1 MMQPS
6 SELIIDYELVRHN
19 INIIRNHLPQ
29 DSKFM
34 GIVKSNG
41 YGHDLDMTT
50 KALEDS
56 VDGFGVVRLEEAKK
70 IRQTSK
76 KPILMMQG
84 VYSLEDY
91 GFLKK
96 NDIWTTLHSLSQLP
110 LAEKYLDHL
119 VFWLKINTGM
129 NRLGISVN
137 TLDQFSAFFKGSNV
151 LMTHLACADKPNDEL
166 NKIQL
171 SLFEDAWKK
180 VGKKMLRSVLNSS
193 GAMNFSDYGYDWS
206 RIGIGMYGGMPNYL
220 NLKTAMTFRSQII
233 SIQNL
238 KEGERIGYG
247 GRIKTNRPTNL
258 AIIYCGYAD
267 GFPQTAL
274 DGTLVRVN
282 NSMAP
287 VLGRVS
293 MDLISVDVT
302 EISHCSIGDWC
313 EFWSPDLPITKNTE
327 TNHLISYELM
337 TKLNPRVKKQYL
349 NV

>member
-1 MMQPS
+1 
-6 SELIIDYELVRHN
+6 
-19 INIIRNHLPQ
+19 
-29 DSKFM
+29 
-34 GIVKSNG
+34 
-41 YGHDLDMTT
+41 
-50 KALEDS
+50 
-56 VDGFGVVRLEEAKK
+56 
-70 IRQTSK
+70 
-76 KPILMMQG
+76 MMQG

-91 GFLKK
+91 DFLKK

-129 NRLGISVN
+129 NRLGISVS

-206 RIGIGMYGGMPNYL
+206 RIGIGMYGGMPNFL

-293 MDLISVDVT
+293 MDLLSVDVT

-313 EFWSPDLPITKNTE
+313 EFWSPDLPITKNAE
-327 TNHLISYELM
+327 TNNLISYELM